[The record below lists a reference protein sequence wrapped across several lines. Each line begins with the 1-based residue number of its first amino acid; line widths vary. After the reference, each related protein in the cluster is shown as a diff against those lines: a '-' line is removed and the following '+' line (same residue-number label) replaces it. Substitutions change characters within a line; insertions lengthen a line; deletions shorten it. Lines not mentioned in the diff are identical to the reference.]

1 MRRQRRRAQ
10 RRVAPPA
17 PRRRSGPTLV
27 DRLQS
32 YLVSHVQT
40 AKEAL
45 WRMRRTPFAMAL
57 TLLVIAA
64 TLALPTSFHVLVK
77 NLRLVGGDLEATN
90 EISLYLKPDLSND
103 AGRKLADRLKSH
115 AQIAETRLVT
125 KEAGIEQ
132 LKTYSGFGEAL
143 SALNFNPLPV
153 VIGIRP
159 KDSLAQP
166 GQVERLVAELKAL
179 PEVDMVQSDIQW
191 MHRLHAMLQVAERSF
206 GVLGALLAAAVV
218 FIIGNTIRLEL
229 YGRREEIIVQ
239 KLLGA
244 TDRFIRRPF
253 LYTGFWYGF
262 LGSIGAWI
270 VVGVMLLIVRAP
282 IRQLNV
288 LYGSDFSLA
297 FLGFQETM
305 ALIGIACFL
314 GIAGAFAVLIQHLR
328 DMRPE

>member
-1 MRRQRRRAQ
+1 MKRQRLRAQ
-10 RRVAPPA
+10 RQVAPFS
-17 PRRRSGPTLV
+17 RRRRGDPTPA

-32 YLVSHVQT
+32 YLISHVET

-45 WRMRRTPFAMAL
+45 RRMRRAPFAMVL

-77 NLRLVGGDLEATN
+77 NLRRIGGDLEATN

-103 AGRKLADRLKSH
+103 AGRRLADKLKNH

-159 KDSLAQP
+159 RDSLARP
-166 GQVERLVAELKAL
+166 EQVERLVAELKAL
-179 PEVDMVQSDIQW
+179 PEADLVQSDIQW
-191 MHRLHAMLQVAERSF
+191 MRRLHAMLQVAERSF
-206 GVLGALLAAAVV
+206 GVLGALLSAAVV

-253 LYTGFWYGF
+253 LYAGFWFGF

-270 VVGVMLLIVRAP
+270 VVGIMLLIVKAP

-328 DMRPE
+328 DVRPE

>member
-1 MRRQRRRAQ
+1 MKRQRRRALRQ
-10 RRVAPPA
+10 TVSSS
-17 PRRRSGPTLV
+17 RRRRGGPSLS

-32 YLVSHVQT
+32 YLVLHVQT
-40 AKEAL
+40 AKAAL
-45 WRMRRTPFAMAL
+45 RRMRGTPFAMAL
-57 TLLVIAA
+57 TLLVIAV
-64 TLALPTSFHVLVK
+64 TFALPTSFHLLVK
-77 NLRLVGGDLEATN
+77 NLRMVGGDLEVTN
-90 EISLYLKPDLSND
+90 EISLYLKPELSND

-115 AQIAETRLVT
+115 AQIAETRLIT

-132 LKTYSGFGEAL
+132 LKAYSGFGEAL
-143 SALNFNPLPV
+143 ATLNFNPLPV

-166 GQVERLVAELKAL
+166 EQVERLVAELKAL
-179 PEVDMVQSDIQW
+179 PEADLVQSDIQW

-206 GVLGALLAAAVV
+206 GVLGVLLGAAVV

-253 LYTGFWYGF
+253 LYTGFWFGF
-262 LGSIGAWI
+262 LGSVGAWI
-270 VVGVMLLIVRAP
+270 VVGVMLLVVRAP
-282 IRQLNV
+282 IQQLNT

-297 FLGFQETM
+297 FLGFRESIL
-305 ALIGIACFL
+305 LIGGASFL
-314 GIAGAFAVLIQHLR
+314 GIAGAYTVLVYHLR
-328 DMRPE
+328 DVRPE

>member
-1 MRRQRRRAQ
+1 MKRQRLRAQ
-10 RRVAPPA
+10 RQAAPFS
-17 PRRRSGPTLV
+17 RRRRGGPTPA

-32 YLVSHVQT
+32 YLISHVET

-45 WRMRRTPFAMAL
+45 RRMRRAPFAMAL
-57 TLLVIAA
+57 TLLVIAV

-77 NLRLVGGDLEATN
+77 NLRMIGGDLEATN

-103 AGRKLADRLKSH
+103 AGRRLADKLKNH

-143 SALNFNPLPV
+143 STLNFNPLPV

-159 KDSLAQP
+159 KDSLARP
-166 GQVERLVAELKAL
+166 EQVERLVAELKAL
-179 PEVDMVQSDIQW
+179 PEADLVQSDIQW

-206 GVLGALLAAAVV
+206 GVLGVLLSAAVV

-253 LYTGFWYGF
+253 LYTGFWFGF

-282 IRQLNV
+282 IQQLNV

-297 FLGFQETM
+297 FLGFQESLL
-305 ALIGIACFL
+305 LIGVACFL

-328 DMRPE
+328 DVRPE

>member
-17 PRRRSGPTLV
+17 PRRHGGPTLV

-45 WRMRRTPFAMAL
+45 RRMRRTPFAMAL

-77 NLRLVGGDLEATN
+77 NLRMVGGDLEATN

-153 VIGIRP
+153 VIGLRP

-166 GQVERLVAELKAL
+166 EQVERLVAELKAL
-179 PEVDMVQSDIQW
+179 PEVDLVQSDIQW

-206 GVLGALLAAAVV
+206 GVLGALLGAAVV
-218 FIIGNTIRLEL
+218 FVIGNTIRLEL
-229 YGRREEIIVQ
+229 YGRRGEIVVQ

-297 FLGFQETM
+297 FLGFRESLL
-305 ALIGIACFL
+305 LIGIACFL

-328 DMRPE
+328 DVRPE